1 MKRVAAVVLFLVV
14 AGHAVAAQRFLVPIH
29 LIEPVSGAFGSRWA
43 SELTVLNTGTS
54 AAYIQNYGACPPTG
68 GPCVNP
74 IAPRVSETGMPL
86 RDFDF
91 TIPAALLLV
100 DDQYA
105 DQLVFSARVRDLS
118 RNTQSWGP
126 WLPVVPESAA
136 VRGPL
141 SLVDIPLTTG
151 FRQTLRVYSFD
162 TAADRS
168 VRVRVYGAVP
178 PDPANPSS
186 YQDPNPLLGDVILP
200 LRYAPRFG
208 GSPLYAE
215 IGNIAT
221 IASVTAYEKVWVTI
235 EPQGDFGV
243 WGMVSITNNTT
254 QEVTMIVPHRT
265 R

>member
-1 MKRVAAVVLFLVV
+1 
-14 AGHAVAAQRFLVPIH
+14 
-29 LIEPVSGAFGSRWA
+29 
-43 SELTVLNTGTS
+43 
-54 AAYIQNYGACPPTG
+54 
-68 GPCVNP
+68 
-74 IAPRVSETGMPL
+74 MPL